1 MLHLADLRKTTRRAK
16 TGDLR
21 IVYPTLLRDRSLAPR
36 IGMALRYLD
45 SMLGKP
51 RRELDSEVIVQL
63 FGDHKIARCIVTCL
77 ATTYRHRPRTFAEI
91 LPAATVAAVAEHGI
105 VTPSDLRLYLF
116 RRANG
121 ALRGFVGG
129 IERAPFLRAAG
140 ADLGLAPEQIETLI
154 ALDVP
159 ANAVLTRNGPT
170 PTPDDVIA
178 RFNYDVIAALLAN
191 ASIVRVTLA
200 RAATDAET
208 IRALCAQAS
217 VRAELAGRELVLHG
231 RQDALNG
238 WARHGARLV
247 HLLSALLSCGLPAR
261 GGEAIVASPTGE
273 WLFRLDAD
281 ALANLGAR
289 PTAATAGDPAAL
301 LDLWQRADTLAA
313 DFAILRRAG
322 DAEGWYLRRAA
333 DPVVLHG
340 AVFPA
345 LFTCSRTNAVSGRNG
360 NANDGSLSLSGK
372 AGSPTGGLSGV
383 RSDPGRNG
391 KIGSASASVPPLRQ
405 GEGLG
410 VRSPATR
417 IPLVP
422 APSTPEAAAHL
433 AAIAARV
440 PLVALSTAES
450 DAALPDSAP
459 TLGYT
464 TRDDIARLP
473 SLLSRAIGEADAR
486 GELTRIESLCDEA
499 RVNGVLTEPT
509 LAERLGCDEEAVATR
524 LAMPAARAAR
534 QARGIQYIE
543 GFGLC
548 TADTLAK
555 AQAATEEVTALR
567 ADQPVG
573 SAWLL
578 RQLGRRLRA
587 VTGASEGIE
596 CLIAYLGA
604 A

>member
-16 TGDLR
+16 SGDLR

-63 FGDHKIARCIVTCL
+63 FGDHKIARCIVACL
-77 ATTYRHRPRTFAEI
+77 ATTYRHRPRTFAEV
-91 LPAATVAAVAEHGI
+91 LPEPTVAALVEHGI
-105 VTPSDLRLYLF
+105 TTPSDLRLHLF

-129 IERAPFLRAAG
+129 VERAPFLRAVG

-154 ALDVP
+154 ALDAP

-178 RFNYDVIAALLAN
+178 RFNYEVLAALLAN

-200 RAATDAET
+200 RAATDAGT
-208 IRALCAQAS
+208 IRALCAQAG
-217 VRAELAGRELVLHG
+217 VRAELAGREIVLHG
-231 RQDALNG
+231 QQDALNG

-247 HLLSALLSCGLPAR
+247 RLLSALLACGLPAR
-261 GGEAIVASPTGE
+261 SGEAIVASPTGE

-281 ALANLGAR
+281 ALAGLGAR
-289 PTAATAGDPAAL
+289 PSSADALDPAAL

-313 DFAILRRAG
+313 DFATLRRTGAAAGWSLRRAT
-322 DAEGWYLRRAA
+322 EPL
-333 DPVVLHG
+333 VLQG
-340 AVFPA
+340 AILPA
-345 LFTCSRTNAVSGRNG
+345 LFTCARAIAVSGKNG
-360 NANDGSLSLSGK
+360 NSTSPPAQAGFVAAQRPLGAASA
-372 AGSPTGGLSGV
+372 AGSP
-383 RSDPGRNG
+383 R
-391 KIGSASASVPPLRQ
+391 VPL
-405 GEGLG
+405 
-410 VRSPATR
+410 
-417 IPLVP
+417 IP
-422 APSTPEAAAHL
+422 APATPEAAAHL
-433 AAIAARV
+433 AQIAARV
-440 PLVALSTAES
+440 PLVALSTAEF
-450 DAALPDSAP
+450 DADAHVPTRAP
-459 TLGYT
+459 TLRYT
-464 TRDDIARLP
+464 ARDDIARLP
-473 SLLSRAIGEADAR
+473 SLLSRAIGDADAR
-486 GELTRIESLCDEA
+486 GELARIESLLDEA
-499 RVNGVLTEPT
+499 RANGVLTEPK
-509 LAERLGCDEEAVATR
+509 LAERLGCDEEAVAPR
-524 LAMPAARAAR
+524 LAMPAARTAR
-534 QARGIQYIE
+534 QSRGIQYIE

-548 TADTLAK
+548 TAETLAK